1 MFYIGRLRPL
11 FPAAIVPTDPKDNRA
26 KGPPKYLIR
35 MARYYWALYLCTL
48 SKSSKKDTQLFEHKY
63 LDKWKGPL
71 ATVAT
76 AIIPF
81 RQVPRIFP
89 FRTVSKP
96 LCLGYSIMLAW
107 LVDL

>member
-1 MFYIGRLRPL
+1 M
-11 FPAAIVPTDPKDNRA
+11 VTV
-26 KGPPKYLIR
+26 
-35 MARYYWALYLCTL
+35 L

-81 RQVPRIFP
+81 RQVPRILTGLF
-89 FRTVSKP
+89 VQV
-96 LCLGYSIMLAW
+96 LLL
-107 LVDL
+107 